1 MATTNTAH
9 EPNAFERVA
18 QRLIFAN
25 RIVVLVVFALI
36 TVAMAFF
43 ASQLRVDAGFK
54 KMIPLQ
60 HEYMRTFLDYEKEFG
75 GANRIL
81 IAVMDRNGDMFNQ
94 PFFQTMEK
102 ITQDAKTIDSVDSAR
117 VSSIFTPNVRFVE
130 VVEDG
135 FAGGNVIPQNYTPNV
150 EGFKSTPEQFATIR
164 ANIDKANIVG
174 RLVAKDFSGAMVWVD
189 LVPEDPARGVKVDYN
204 KIAGQLDA
212 IRAKYENE
220 RTSVA
225 IIGFAKMVGDI
236 SNGAK
241 SVMLFFLVTVALTW
255 FLLFLYSMS
264 IKLASLTVAAALVA
278 VVWML
283 GALHLL
289 GFGIDPMNMLTPFLI
304 FAIAVSHGEQMI
316 NRFRGEIFFGGLEQG
331 SVQQLRVRAKFA
343 VGPLVAAQ
351 RSFQALL
358 VPGSVALVAGCIGFA
373 TILII
378 PVRIIF
384 ELAVTATIGVALTIL
399 TDLILLPVL
408 LSFCKLRNLERK
420 REYRLRQLTQFDKL
434 WRQLTRLSLPI
445 PAAIVILLGVA
456 TWFVAEQYG
465 SRVMVGD
472 AQKGVAELRPDAR
485 YNRDA
490 ELISDKFALGVDI
503 LNVIAEAEPNACTS
517 SFAVMET
524 LDRFAWNMRNVEG
537 VAQVIT
543 LPMAAKIVNAG
554 WNEGNIRWR
563 VLPRDNDTLRQD
575 TQGFETDSGL
585 LNADCSAMPVMMF
598 LTDHRSTTIDRVVA
612 AVKKFR
618 EENHAFAGVNVNLRE
633 QLAKQSAEAQAAG
646 KTFSSDQVN
655 LRLATGNV
663 GVAAATNDEV
673 RSVDRKMLYLL
684 YAAVFVMCLLSF
696 RSPLA
701 ALCIVLPLVL
711 VTELGHSLMVQLDIG
726 KKVNTL
732 TVLALGVGIGVDYA
746 IYIFARM
753 HEAMTFR
760 AEFSAADIAEAAA
773 VAAEAA
779 AEHAGVPPEE
789 AHHLFSRMYDAMSAG
804 GTFTAADIE
813 RELKR
818 LDEEADPVAAATATA
833 AARRAEASSRA
844 FAAMEAN
851 RASQADFVEGQ
862 GGQRSL
868 SESYFIALKTTGIAI
883 FYTALTL
890 AAGVAMWMFSD
901 LKFQA
906 DMGVM
911 LTFMFVVNMLA
922 AMIFLPALCRWL
934 LRPREKI

>member
-1 MATTNTAH
+1 MAAPSYPSQ
-9 EPNAFERVA
+9 PNALQRSVERA
-18 QRLIFAN
+18 LFGN
-25 RIVVLVVFALI
+25 RIIVLIVFALI
-36 TVAMAFF
+36 TVTMAWF
-43 ASQLRVDAGFK
+43 ASQLKVDAGFK
-54 KMIPLQ
+54 KQIPLQ
-60 HEYMRTFLDYEKEFG
+60 HEYMKTFLDYEKEFG

-81 IAVMDRNGDMFNQ
+81 IAVMDKSGNMFNQ

-102 ITQDAKTIDSVDSAR
+102 ITQDAKTIEHVDEAR

-135 FAGGNVIPQNYTPNV
+135 FAGGNVIPATFTPNI
-150 EGFKSTPEQFATIR
+150 EGFEATPEQFATIK
-164 ANIDKANIVG
+164 ANIEKASIVG

-189 LVPEDPARGVKVDYN
+189 LVPEDPAHGVSIDYTRIN
-204 KIAGQLDA
+204 DQLEA
-212 IRAKYENE
+212 IRHNYENE
-220 RTSVA
+220 HTTIAV
-225 IIGFAKMVGDI
+225 IGFAKMVGDI
-236 SNGAK
+236 SAGAK
-241 SVMLFFLVTVALTW
+241 SVIGFFFLTIAFTW
-255 FLLFLYSMS
+255 LLLFLYSAS
-264 IKLASLTVAAALVA
+264 VKLASLTVFCALVA

-283 GALHLL
+283 GALRLL

-316 NRFRGEIFFGGLEQG
+316 NRFRGEIFFGGLEEG
-331 SVQQLRVRAKFA
+331 TVEELRARSGVDA
-343 VGPLVAAQ
+343 GTAA
-351 RSFQALL
+351 RLAFRMLL
-358 VPGSVALVAGCIGFA
+358 VPGAVALIAGCIGFA

-420 REYRLRQLTQFDKL
+420 RAYRLRQLTQFDKL
-434 WRQLTRLSLPI
+434 WAVLAHLSRPL
-445 PAAIVILLGVA
+445 PAAIVILIGIAIWAVA
-456 TWFVAEQYG
+456 AHYG
-465 SRVMVGD
+465 SRVMIGD

-490 ELISDKFALGVDI
+490 AMISDKFALGVDI
-503 LNVIAEAEPNACTS
+503 LNVIAEAAPNACTTS
-517 SFAVMET
+517 YPVMET

-585 LNADCSAMPVMMF
+585 LTQDCSAMPVMMF
-598 LTDHRSTTIDRVVA
+598 LADHRATTIDRAVA

-618 EENHAFAGVNVNLRE
+618 DDNHIFAGPGVNLHD
-633 QLAKQSAEAQAAG
+633 QLAKQASDAQAEG
-646 KTFSSDQVN
+646 KPFVSDKLN

-663 GVAAATNDEV
+663 GVMAAINDEV
-673 RSVDRKMLYLL
+673 RAVDHTMLYLL
-684 YAAVFVMCLLSF
+684 YAAVFLMCLLSF
-696 RSPLA
+696 RNPLA

-732 TVLALGVGIGVDYA
+732 TVLALGVGVGVDYA

-753 HEAMTFR
+753 
-760 AEFSAADIAEAAA
+760 
-773 VAAEAA
+773 
-779 AEHAGVPPEE
+779 
-789 AHHLFSRMYDAMSAG
+789 
-804 GTFTAADIE
+804 
-813 RELKR
+813 RESMK
-818 LDEEADPVAAATATA
+818 
-833 AARRAEASSRA
+833 
-844 FAAMEAN
+844 
-851 RASQADFVEGQ
+851 Q
-862 GGQRSL
+862 GRSL
-868 SESYFIALKTTGIAI
+868 TESYFIALKTTGIAI

-890 AAGVAMWMFSD
+890 AVGVGTWVFSD

-906 DMGVM
+906 DMGVL
-911 LTFMFVVNMLA
+911 LTFMFVVNMIA
-922 AMIFLPALCRWL
+922 AIVFLPALCRWL
-934 LRPREKI
+934 LRPREKSQA

>member
-1 MATTNTAH
+1 MAAPTTVT
-9 EPNAFERVA
+9 EPNAF
-18 QRLIFAN
+18 QRAAEALLFGN
-25 RIVVLVVFALI
+25 RIAVLAVFALLTI
-36 TVAMAFF
+36 AMGYF
-43 ASQLRVDAGFK
+43 AAQLRVDAGFK
-54 KMIPLQ
+54 KMIPLK
-60 HEYMRTFLDYEKEFG
+60 HEYMKTFLDYEKEFG

-81 IAVMDRNGDMFNQ
+81 IAVMDKSGNMFNQ

-102 ITQDAKTIDSVDSAR
+102 ITQDAKTIEHVDEAR

-135 FAGGNVIPQNYTPNV
+135 FAGGNVIPATFTPNV
-150 EGFKSTPEQFATIR
+150 EGFTATPEQFATIR
-164 ANIDKANIVG
+164 ANIEKASIVG

-189 LVPEDPARGVKVDYN
+189 LVPEDPAHGVTIDYN
-204 KIAGQLDA
+204 HIAEQLEG

-220 RTSVA
+220 HTTVA

-236 SNGAK
+236 SSGAK
-241 SVMLFFLVTVALTW
+241 SVIVFFFVTIAFTW
-255 FLLFLYSMS
+255 LLLFAYSASM
-264 IKLASLTVAAALVA
+264 KLASLTVFCALVS

-283 GALHLL
+283 GALRLL

-316 NRFRGEIFFGGLEQG
+316 NRFRGELFFGGLEDG
-331 SVQQLRVRAKFA
+331 TVEELRQRKGVDAQT
-343 VGPLVAAQ
+343 AA
-351 RSFQALL
+351 RLAFRMLL
-358 VPGSVALVAGCIGFA
+358 VPGAVALIAGCIGFA

-408 LSFCKLRNLERK
+408 LSFCTLRSLESK
-420 REYRLRQLTQFDKL
+420 RNWRLRQLTQFDKL
-434 WRQLTRLSLPI
+434 WAALARLSRPVM
-445 PAAIVILLGVA
+445 AAVVILLGIGIWAVA
-456 TWFVAEQYG
+456 AHFG
-465 SRVMVGD
+465 SRVMIGD

-503 LNVIAEAEPNACTS
+503 LDVIAEAAPNACTTS
-517 SFAVMET
+517 YPVMET
-524 LDRFAWNMRNVEG
+524 LDRFAWHMRNVDG

-543 LPMAAKIVNAG
+543 LPAAAKIVNAG

-563 VLPRDNDTLRQD
+563 VLPRDNDALRQD

-585 LNADCSAMPVMMF
+585 LNQDCSAMPVMMF
-598 LTDHRSTTIDRVVA
+598 LTDHRATTIDRVIG
-612 AVKKFR
+612 AVKTFR
-618 EENHAFAGVNVNLRE
+618 DDNHAFAGADVNLRE
-633 QLAKQSAEAQAAG
+633 QLAKEAADAQAQG
-646 KTFSSDQVN
+646 KTFVSDRVN

-663 GVAAATNDEV
+663 GVMAAINDEV
-673 RSVDRKMLYLL
+673 RAVDHTMLYLL
-684 YAAVFVMCLLSF
+684 YAAVFLMCLLSF
-696 RSPLA
+696 RNPLA

-711 VTELGHSLMVQLDIG
+711 VTELGHSLMVELDIG

-753 HEAMTFR
+753 
-760 AEFSAADIAEAAA
+760 
-773 VAAEAA
+773 
-779 AEHAGVPPEE
+779 
-789 AHHLFSRMYDAMSAG
+789 
-804 GTFTAADIE
+804 
-813 RELKR
+813 RESMR
-818 LDEEADPVAAATATA
+818 
-833 AARRAEASSRA
+833 
-844 FAAMEAN
+844 
-851 RASQADFVEGQ
+851 Q
-862 GGQRSL
+862 GRTL
-868 SESYFIALKTTGIAI
+868 TESYFIALKTTGIAI

-890 AAGVAMWMFSD
+890 AVGVGTWVFSD

-911 LTFMFVVNMLA
+911 LTFMFVVNMIA
-922 AMIFLPALCRWL
+922 AIIFLPALCRWL
-934 LRPREKI
+934 LRPTEKA

>member
-1 MATTNTAH
+1 MAAPSQPRP
-9 EPNAFERVA
+9 PNAFA
-18 QRLIFAN
+18 QFAERLIFGN
-25 RIVVLVVFALI
+25 RLVVLALFALL
-36 TVAMAFF
+36 TVVMAYF
-43 ASQLRVDAGFK
+43 AAQLRVDAGFK

-81 IAVMDRNGDMFNQ
+81 IAVMDKNGDMFNQ
-94 PFFQTMEK
+94 PFFQTMEN
-102 ITQDAKTIDSVDSAR
+102 ITRDAKTVDNVDAAR

-135 FAGGNVIPQNYTPNV
+135 FAGGNVIPQTFTPNS
-150 EGFKSTPEQFATIR
+150 EGFSATPEQFATIK
-164 ANIDKANIVG
+164 ANIEKASIVG

-189 LVPEDPARGVKVDYN
+189 LVPEDPARGIKVDYN
-204 KIAGQLDA
+204 KIAGQLED
-212 IRAKYENE
+212 IRRKYENE
-220 RTSVA
+220 HTTVA

-236 SNGAK
+236 SDGAK
-241 SVMLFFLVTVALTW
+241 SIIVFFAVTFALTW
-255 FLLFLYSMS
+255 LLLFLYSTS
-264 IKLASLTVAAALVA
+264 VKLASLTVLCAFVA

-283 GALHLL
+283 GVLHLL
-289 GFGIDPMNMLTPFLI
+289 GFGIDPLNMLTPFLI

-331 SVQQLRVRAKFA
+331 SVEQLRARARFA
-343 VGPLVAAQ
+343 VGPSVAAR

-358 VPGSVALVAGCIGFA
+358 IPGAVALLSGCIGFA

-384 ELAVTATIGVALTIL
+384 ELAVTATIGVALTLL

-408 LSFCKLRNLERK
+408 LSYTRLRNLERK
-420 REYRLRQLTQFDKL
+420 RAYRLRQLTQFDKL
-434 WRQLTRLSLPI
+434 WTVLAKLSRPVA
-445 PAAIVILLGVA
+445 AAIVILLGVGS
-456 TWFVAEQYG
+456 WFIAERFG
-465 SRVMVGD
+465 SQVMIGD
-472 AQKGVAELRPDAR
+472 AQKGVAELRPEAR

-503 LNVIAEAEPNACTS
+503 LNVIAEAAPNACTTS
-517 SFAVMET
+517 YPVMET

-543 LPMAAKIVNAG
+543 LPVAAKIVNGG

-585 LNADCSAMPVMMF
+585 LNADCSAMPIMMF
-598 LTDHRSTTIDRVVA
+598 LTDHRATTIDRVVD

-618 EENHAFAGVNVNLRE
+618 DDNHVFAGPDVNLRE
-633 QLAKQSAEAQAAG
+633 KLAKEGGEAG
-646 KTFSSDQVN
+646 KDQLN

-663 GVAAATNDEV
+663 GVAAATNEEV
-673 RSVDRKMLYLL
+673 RRVDRTMLYLL
-684 YAAVFVMCLLSF
+684 YAAVFVMCLISF
-696 RSPLA
+696 RNPLA

-711 VTELGHSLMVQLDIG
+711 VTELGHSLMVELQMG

-746 IYIFARM
+746 IYLFARM
-753 HEAMTFR
+753 YEAMTFR
-760 AEFSAADIAEAAA
+760 AEYTAADIAEASAA
-773 VAAEAA
+773 AAEAA
-779 AEHAGVPPEE
+779 AESAGIAPEE
-789 AHHLFSRMYDAMSAG
+789 AHRLFAPMYDLMTSGAAI
-804 GTFTAADIE
+804 TAADIE
-813 RELKR
+813 HDLEK
-818 LDEEADPVAAATATA
+818 LDAEMNLTDLGSPAA
-833 AARRAEASSRA
+833 AARRKKAAASA
-844 FAAMEAN
+844 FAAMNAARESALAQSSSGDAGVN
-851 RASQADFVEGQ
+851 
-862 GGQRSL
+862 RSL
-868 SESYFIALKTTGIAI
+868 TESYFIALKTTGIAI
-883 FYTALTL
+883 VYTALTL

-906 DMGVM
+906 DMGIL
-911 LTFMFVVNMLA
+911 LTFMFAVNMIA
-922 AMIFLPALCRWL
+922 AIVFLPALCRWL
-934 LRPREKI
+934 LRPREKA

>member
-1 MATTNTAH
+1 MATATPSG
-9 EPNAFERVA
+9 EPNAFQRFA
-18 QRLIFAN
+18 QRLIFDN
-25 RIVVLVVFALI
+25 RIVVLIVFALI
-36 TVAMAFF
+36 TAAMAFF

-81 IAVMDRNGDMFNQ
+81 IAVMDKNGDMFNQ

-220 RTSVA
+220 QTSVA

-283 GALHLL
+283 GALYLL

-358 VPGSVALVAGCIGFA
+358 VPGSVALAAGCIGFA

-503 LNVIAEAEPNACTS
+503 LNVIAEAEPNACTAS
-517 SFAVMET
+517 YAVMET

-646 KTFSSDQVN
+646 KTFSSDQLN

-673 RSVDRKMLYLL
+673 RSVDRTMLYLL

-789 AHHLFSRMYDAMSAG
+789 AHHLFSRMYDAMAAG
-804 GTFTAADIE
+804 GTFSAADIE

-818 LDEEADPVAAATATA
+818 LDEEADPVAAA
-833 AARRAEASSRA
+833 S
-844 FAAMEAN
+844 
-851 RASQADFVEGQ
+851 
-862 GGQRSL
+862 
-868 SESYFIALKTTGIAI
+868 
-883 FYTALTL
+883 
-890 AAGVAMWMFSD
+890 
-901 LKFQA
+901 
-906 DMGVM
+906 
-911 LTFMFVVNMLA
+911 
-922 AMIFLPALCRWL
+922 
-934 LRPREKI
+934 